1 MDKYEY
7 QVTVDQMKQLA
18 DQGSYTEAAR
28 VADTVSWKK
37 VRNSNA
43 LCQAAQVYEKVG
55 QYETCRDL
63 LLQAYDYAPVGRAI
77 VSRLAEAAISAKRL
91 DEARE
96 YYNEFLEIAP
106 KDNQRYVL
114 AYEISCL
121 AEAPVGDRIAI
132 LEEFREREY
141 SEVWAYEL
149 AVLYSQAGMKGKCV
163 EACDELILWF
173 GDGAYVQRAL
183 DLKRRFQPLTPA
195 QEEKYQKLCSE
206 KGTVAISIPSRS
218 AAVPA
223 EDELPEISVTVS
235 KFNTQNLQE
244 ELAKSMRQIMEA
256 TKKETVKDTMASLKR
271 IVGDIPYLNAE
282 EDEVLTSPGEQIN
295 AQVDED
301 LRVDFREFLQE
312 EDGQMSFPIP
322 GASRR
327 GTSAQEQSIENVLS
341 EWEKTKR
348 AAERAIAAAE
358 SRKLEMTKEQAL
370 QEVSVIMERLQAVL
384 PLLTASEEE
393 EIGEV
398 TGTVAAAVARGGEIS
413 ALHISYSAADALA
426 RTAAGEAGPD
436 IGREAP
442 EENSGTNAAGDV
454 GEEQA
459 EETGTEGSAL
469 VESSSQE
476 PGSEDTGWSGVIGIE
491 NTEIE
496 DTEEVPIDISGIDL
510 AEGSPETEQ
519 ASVFHSTA
527 EERGSATQETGS
539 VAFAQENRNS
549 EQEISVGAGI
559 GMQKE
564 EADAE
569 LEGTG
574 FGRRLKNRIFA
585 VAGNQTVADTGSE
598 EAGPQKRDE
607 PVADST
613 ATGNLTAGS
622 GTLQTDAGSVVTAS
636 TKEMPDLRGKY
647 RRTVSVEEASVQIPA
662 AESGSEGTPVGGSV
676 SGTAQAAGTA
686 GVERTDDTAV
696 QQSTDSQSVHF
707 EHVSEDSSLGRW
719 MEHARQSM
727 LKRSDVEVPVSGGI
741 PAKKKEQADSAAASV
756 QDSGESR
763 PAREVREQS
772 SVPQRSAA
780 DVTAM
785 WSVRSSGEGS
795 FGPEER
801 ELFSYFL
808 QVPGMEDQIRR
819 VLEDVI
825 RYKGSNVTSLRGNFI
840 VQGESGSG
848 KTVLATSLIRVIQ
861 RMTGTEDAKIGKIN
875 AAALNRRD
883 FAALIP
889 KLAGG
894 YLIVDNAG
902 DLTLD
907 TVLRM
912 SQLMESNT
920 QGLVVVL
927 EDNSAGIRKVLKLDF
942 SFSKKFTGKVVIPIF
957 TIDELVEFGKAYAKE
972 MECVIDEMAVLAL
985 YNRISAI
992 QKLDE
997 PTTLTEVKT
1006 IVDEAIESA
1015 EGGGLRKLF
1024 SKRYNDNDCLILHEK
1039 DFEQE

>member
-18 DQGSYTEAAR
+18 DLGSYTEAAR

-63 LLQAYDYAPVGRAI
+63 LLQAYDYAPVGRTI

-121 AEAPVGDRIAI
+121 AQAPVGDRIAI

-173 GDGAYVQRAL
+173 GDGDYVERAL

-218 AAVPA
+218 AALPT
-223 EDELPEISVTVS
+223 EEELPEISVTVS

-282 EDEVLTSPGEQIN
+282 EDEVLASSGEQIN

-312 EDGQMSFPIP
+312 EDGQMSFSIP
-322 GASRR
+322 GASRK
-327 GTSAQEQSIENVLS
+327 GAGAQEPSIESVLS

-370 QEVSVIMERLQAVL
+370 AEVSDIMERLQAVL

-393 EIGEV
+393 EIPEPA
-398 TGTVAAAVARGGEIS
+398 GTVAAAVARGGEIS
-413 ALHISYSAADALA
+413 ALHIGYSTPGEAAG
-426 RTAAGEAGPD
+426 TAVGETRPGAGGETNAEPYGAGEAG
-436 IGREAP
+436 GVQAAQ
-442 EENSGTNAAGDV
+442 SGAEGSTPVESALQGS
-454 GEEQA
+454 ES
-459 EETGTEGSAL
+459 EETS
-469 VESSSQE
+469 
-476 PGSEDTGWSGVIGIE
+476 WSGAVGIE
-491 NTEIE
+491 DTEIE
-496 DTEEVPIDISGIDL
+496 DTEIETIDITGIDL
-510 AEGSPETEQ
+510 SDGTSESAQAAVSDSPAAESETSPE
-519 ASVFHSTA
+519 AGFSVSD
-527 EERGSATQETGS
+527 
-539 VAFAQENRNS
+539 AQKNENS
-549 EQEISVGAGI
+549 EPDDSVGGAGV
-559 GMQKE
+559 Q
-564 EADAE
+564 EAE
-569 LEGTG
+569 VQPEGTG

-585 VAGNQTVADTGSE
+585 AAGAQTEAEAVSE
-598 EAGPQKRDE
+598 ASSSQKE
-607 PVADST
+607 EVPGADS
-613 ATGNLTAGS
+613 AAVGKEAAGTPQE
-622 GTLQTDAGSVVTAS
+622 GVGSIVTAS

-647 RRTVSVEEASVQIPA
+647 RRTVTAQEVPVPGSSAERAVEETPAGGPA
-662 AESGSEGTPVGGSV
+662 APT
-676 SGTAQAAGTA
+676 AGTA
-686 GVERTDDTAV
+686 GTAAG
-696 QQSTDSQSVHF
+696 SQTAAASGQPDADAQGVHF
-707 EHVSEDSSLGRW
+707 EHASEDPALGRW

-741 PAKKKEQADSAAASV
+741 PEKKKAQEETAAAAA
-756 QDSGESR
+756 QDF
-763 PAREVREQS
+763 REENLDRGDREQS
-772 SVPQRSAA
+772 SSAVPQRSAA
-780 DVTAM
+780 DVSAM
-785 WSVRSSGEGS
+785 RSVRRPGESS

-808 QVPGMEDQIRR
+808 QVPGMEDQIRS
-819 VLEDVI
+819 VLENVVQ
-825 RYKGSNVTSLRGNFI
+825 YKGTNVTSLRGNFI

-861 RMTGTEDAKIGKIN
+861 RRTGTEDAKIGKIN
-875 AAALNRRD
+875 AAALNRKD

-894 YLIVDNAG
+894 YLIIDDAG
-902 DLTLD
+902 ELTLD

-957 TIDELVEFGKAYAKE
+957 TIDELVEFGKAYATE

-997 PTTLTEVKT
+997 PTTLTEVKA